1 MPQFDD
7 QSAKRISKTVR
18 AHERA
23 VRNTSPT
30 RARWHGKKGGGGGAP
45 FIRFEVLSAGAFY
58 DDTSVECNT
67 VLAKVLDISCK
78 GTGVSANDEVR
89 IWDPSGCWFSIPIE
103 NIENAH
109 GLAIKMK
116 RGDTFAISECTEDD
130 PNESCFWMVVNLCC
144 LEEVAG
150 S

>member
-1 MPQFDD
+1 MVQFDD
-7 QSAKRISKTVR
+7 QSAKRISRTVR
-18 AHERA
+18 DHER
-23 VRNTSPT
+23 RQQGRPQK
-30 RARWHGKKGGGGGAP
+30 RARWHKKGGGGGAP
-45 FIRFEVLSAGAFY
+45 FIRFEVLAAGAFY

-67 VLAKVLDISCK
+67 VTAKVLDVSCK

-109 GLAIKMK
+109 GLAIKMA
-116 RGDTFAISECTEDD
+116 RGDAFAISECTEDD